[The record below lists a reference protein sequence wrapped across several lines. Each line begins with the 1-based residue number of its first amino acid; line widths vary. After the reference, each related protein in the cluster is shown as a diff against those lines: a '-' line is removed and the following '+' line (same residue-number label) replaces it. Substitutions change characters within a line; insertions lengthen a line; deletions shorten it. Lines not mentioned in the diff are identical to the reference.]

1 MAASFWLSVLRLR
14 ANKRCRS
21 AIFHCRRFPI
31 TARWFQDDQSNWMI
45 DVRPSRLNFP
55 RHARRGSIY
64 VFVLATAMLLTIIGM
79 MVLTTS
85 QISAR
90 STYNANDSIE
100 AAVLAESAVDY
111 ALQQIANDSNWR
123 SDYTNNVIVTP
134 AKNLGHG
141 SITFKLA
148 DDAT

>member
-1 MAASFWLSVLRLR
+1 
-14 ANKRCRS
+14 
-21 AIFHCRRFPI
+21 
-31 TARWFQDDQSNWMI
+31 
-45 DVRPSRLNFP
+45 
-55 RHARRGSIY
+55 
-64 VFVLATAMLLTIIGM
+64 MLLTIIGM

-100 AAVLAESAVDY
+100 ASVLAESAVDY

-134 AKNLGHG
+134 ARRRCRTLRR
-141 SITFKLA
+141 
-148 DDAT
+148 